1 MRLHHVHVTHDFSA
15 PVERVY
21 AYLAEH
27 ENLSALF
34 GIRVERVRDGE
45 TERNG
50 VGSCRKLSF
59 FGLLPFEE
67 TVTEVVPNERIVYRI
82 TRGSPMRGHEGV
94 MAFSPGGRDGTG
106 THLDYRIKLGSAV
119 PGLALIVSR
128 VLSGRIAGGLRKLDR
143 EI

>member
-15 PVERVY
+15 PPERVY
-21 AYLAEH
+21 AYLSEH

-50 VGSCRKLSF
+50 VGSCRRLSF

-67 TVTEVVPNERIVYRI
+67 TVTEVVPDERIVYRI

-94 MAFSPGGRDGTG
+94 MAFSALPDGG

-119 PGLALIVSR
+119 PGLALIISR
-128 VLSGRIAGGLRKLDR
+128 VLTGRIAGGLRKLDR

>member
-15 PVERVY
+15 PPERVY
-21 AYLAEH
+21 AYLSEH
-27 ENLSALF
+27 ENLGALF
-34 GIRVERVRDGE
+34 GIRVERARDGE

-50 VGSCRKLSF
+50 VGSCRRLSF

-94 MAFSPGGRDGTG
+94 MAFSQTASGG
-106 THLDYRIKLGSAV
+106 THLDYRIQLGSAV
-119 PGLALIVSR
+119 PGLSLAISK
-128 VLSGRIAGGLRKLDR
+128 VLTGRIAGGLRKLDR

>member
-15 PVERVY
+15 PPERVY

-50 VGSCRKLSF
+50 VGSCRRLSF
-59 FGLLPFEE
+59 FGALPFEE

-94 MAFSPGGRDGTG
+94 MAFSPTAGGG
-106 THLDYRIKLGSAV
+106 THLDYRIKLGSVV
-119 PGLALIVSR
+119 PGLALAISR
-128 VLSGRIAGGLRKLDR
+128 VLTGRIAGGLRKLDR

>member
-15 PVERVY
+15 PPERVY
-21 AYLAEH
+21 AYLSEH

-50 VGSCRKLSF
+50 VGSTRRLSF
-59 FGLLPFEE
+59 QGLMPFEE
-67 TVTEVVPNERIVYRI
+67 TVTEVVPNELIVYRI
-82 TRGSPMRGHEGV
+82 TKGSPMRGHEGR
-94 MAFSPGGRDGTG
+94 MAFSPLPGGG
-106 THLDYRIKLGSAV
+106 THLDYRIQLGSAV
-119 PGLALIVSR
+119 PGLSLVISK
-128 VLSGRIAGGLRKLDR
+128 VLAGRIAGGLRKLDR

>member
-15 PVERVY
+15 PPERVY

-94 MAFSPGGRDGTG
+94 MAFSALPNGG

-119 PGLALIVSR
+119 PGLALIISR
-128 VLSGRIAGGLRKLDR
+128 VLTGRIAGGLRKLDR
-143 EI
+143 EL

>member
-1 MRLHHVHVTHDFSA
+1 MRLHHVHVTHDFGA

-34 GIRVERVRDGE
+34 GIRVERVRDGA

-50 VGSCRKLSF
+50 VGSCRRLSF

-94 MAFSPGGRDGTG
+94 MAFTPTGSGG

-119 PGLALIVSR
+119 PGLAFVISR
-128 VLSGRIAGGLRKLDR
+128 VLTGRIASGLRKLDR